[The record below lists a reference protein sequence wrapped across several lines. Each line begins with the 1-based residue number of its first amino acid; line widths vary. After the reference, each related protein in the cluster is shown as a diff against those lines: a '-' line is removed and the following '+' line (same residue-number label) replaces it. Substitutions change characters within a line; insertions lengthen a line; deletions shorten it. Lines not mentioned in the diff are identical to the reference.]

1 MGMTITE
8 KILAAHAGLDQIEPE
23 QIVNCRLDLVL
34 ANDITA
40 PLAIQAFRK
49 VGAKDVFDKEKVVL
63 VMSHFTPAKDIQSAE
78 QVKVS
83 REFARALGLRH
94 FYEGG
99 EAGIEHA
106 LLPELGLVIA
116 GDCVLGADSHTC
128 TYGGLGAFSTGV
140 GSTDV
145 AAAMITGE
153 TWFRVPET
161 MKFHFEGRL
170 QPWVEAKDLILTIIG
185 EIGVDGALYRAMEFS
200 GPALEGLEVSG
211 RLTMANMAIEAGGKS
226 GIFEPDVKTRE
237 FCSARS
243 PRSGAYLKSDP
254 DAKYAYQK
262 TFDASAIEPVVAY
275 PFSPENVHPISKAA
289 ASDIR
294 IDQSVIGSCTNG
306 RIEDLRTAAR
316 ILQGQKVAPG
326 VRLIIFPASP
336 QAWKQALK
344 EGLIDTFIEAGAI
357 VSPSTCGPC
366 LGGHMGVLAAEEV
379 AISTTNRNF
388 AGRMGHPKARAYL
401 SNVAVAAASAVTG
414 KISHPAEVVGKG

>member
-8 KILAAHAGLDQIEPE
+8 KILARHAGLEKVEPG
-23 QIVNCRLDLVL
+23 QIVNCKLDLVL

-40 PLAIQAFRK
+40 PLAIQAFK
-49 VGAKDVFDKEKVVL
+49 KAGAKEVFDRDKVAL
-63 VMSHFTPAKDIQSAE
+63 VMSHFTPAKDIRSAE
-78 QVKVS
+78 QVQVS
-83 REFARALGLRH
+83 RKFSREYGIKH

-145 AAAMITGE
+145 AASMITGE

-161 MKFHFEGRL
+161 MKFHFTGRL
-170 QPWVEAKDLILTIIG
+170 DAWVEAKDLVLTVIG
-185 EIGVDGALYRAMEFS
+185 AIGVDGALYRAMEYS
-200 GPALEGLEVSG
+200 GPALEGLDVAG
-211 RLTMANMAIEAGGKS
+211 RLTIANMAIEAGGKS
-226 GIFEPDVKTRE
+226 AIFVPDVKTRE
-237 FCSARS
+237 YCSARS
-243 PRSGAYLKSDP
+243 SRPGVYLDSDP
-254 DAKYAYQK
+254 DATYVVYKE
-262 TFDASAIEPVVAY
+262 FDANRIEPVVAY
-275 PFSPENVHPISKAA
+275 PFSPENIHPISEAA
-289 ASDIR
+289 AAGIKV
-294 IDQSVIGSCTNG
+294 DQAVIGSCTNG
-306 RIEDLRTAAR
+306 RIEDLRVAAR
-316 ILQGQKVAPG
+316 VLKGQKVAPG
-326 VRLIIFPASP
+326 MRLIVFPASP

-344 EGLIDTFIEAGAI
+344 EGLIETFIEAGAI

-366 LGGHMGVLAAEEV
+366 LGGHMGVLGPEDV

-401 SNVAVAAASAVTG
+401 SNVAVCAASAVTG
-414 KISHPAEVVGKG
+414 KISHPAEVVGKE

>member
-8 KILAAHAGLDQIEPE
+8 KILAAHAGLDHIEPE

>member
-8 KILAAHAGLDQIEPE
+8 KILAGHAGLDRVEPG
-23 QIVNCRLDLVL
+23 QIVGCRLDLVM

-49 VGAKDVFDKEKVVL
+49 VGAKDVFDKERVVL
-63 VMSHFTPAKDIQSAE
+63 VMSHFTPAKDIRSAE

-83 REFARALGLRH
+83 REFAGELGLKH

-99 EAGIEHA
+99 AAGIEHA

-161 MKFHFEGRL
+161 MKFHFEGKL
-170 QPWVEAKDLILTIIG
+170 APWVEAKDLILTIIG

-211 RLTMANMAIEAGGKS
+211 RLTMANMAIEAGGKN
-226 GIFEPDVKTRE
+226 GIFEPDAKTRE

-243 PRSGAYLKSDP
+243 ARQGAYLQSDP
-254 DAKYAYQK
+254 DARYAYEK
-262 TFDASAIEPVVAY
+262 TFDASLIEPVVAY

-294 IDQSVIGSCTNG
+294 INQSVIGSCTNG
-306 RIEDLRTAAR
+306 RIEDLRKAAR
-316 ILQGQKVAPG
+316 ILKGQRVAPG

-366 LGGHMGVLAAEEV
+366 LGGHMGVLAADEV

-388 AGRMGHPKARAYL
+388 AGRMGHPKAQAYL

-414 KISHPAEVVGKG
+414 KISHPAEVVGKD

>member
-8 KILAAHAGLDQIEPE
+8 KILARHAELEKVEPG
-23 QIVNCRLDLVL
+23 QIVNCKLDLVL

-40 PLAIQAFRK
+40 PLAIQAFK
-49 VGAKDVFDKEKVVL
+49 QAGAKDVFDREKIAL
-63 VMSHFTPAKDIQSAE
+63 VMSHFTPAKDIRSAE
-78 QVKVS
+78 QVQVS
-83 REFARALGLRH
+83 RQFARAYGIKH
-94 FYEGG
+94 FYDGG

-161 MKFHFEGRL
+161 MKFHFTGRL
-170 QPWVEAKDLILTIIG
+170 DRWVEAKDLVLTVIG
-185 EIGVDGALYRAMEFS
+185 AIGVDGALYRAMEYS
-200 GPALEGLEVSG
+200 GPALEGLDVAG
-211 RLTMANMAIEAGGKS
+211 RMTIANMAIEAGGKS
-226 GIFEPDVKTRE
+226 AIFVPDVKTRE
-237 FCSARS
+237 YCSARS
-243 PRSGAYLKSDP
+243 SRPGGCLDSDP
-254 DAKYAYQK
+254 DATYVTYREFNA
-262 TFDASAIEPVVAY
+262 DLIEPVVAY
-275 PFSPENVHPISKAA
+275 PFSPENIHPISEAA
-289 ASDIR
+289 AAGIKV
-294 IDQSVIGSCTNG
+294 DQAVIGSCTNG
-306 RIEDLRTAAR
+306 RIEDLRVAAR
-316 ILQGQKVAPG
+316 VLKGQKVAPG
-326 VRLIIFPASP
+326 MRLIVFPASP

-366 LGGHMGVLAAEEV
+366 LGGHMGVLGPEDV

-401 SNVAVAAASAVTG
+401 SNVAVCAASAVTG
-414 KISHPAEVVGKG
+414 KISHPAEVVGD

>member
-237 FCSARS
+237 FCSARN
-243 PRSGAYLKSDP
+243 PRSGSYLKSDP

>member
-8 KILAAHAGLDQIEPE
+8 KILARHAGVEKVEPG
-23 QIVNCRLDLVL
+23 QIVSCKLDLVL

-49 VGAKDVFDKEKVVL
+49 AGARAVFDPEKVCL
-63 VMSHFTPAKDIQSAE
+63 VMSHFTPAKDIRSAE
-78 QVKVS
+78 QVMTS
-83 REFARALGLRH
+83 RKFAQEFGIRH
-94 FYEGG
+94 FYDGG

-161 MKFHFEGRL
+161 MKFHFTGALNR
-170 QPWVEAKDLILTIIG
+170 WVEAKDLVLTVIG
-185 EIGVDGALYRAMEFS
+185 EIGVDGALYRAMEYS
-200 GPALEGLEVSG
+200 GPALESIDVAG
-211 RLTMANMAIEAGGKS
+211 RLTIANMAIEAGGKS
-226 GIFEPDVKTRE
+226 GIFVPDVKTRE
-237 FCSARS
+237 YCSARS
-243 PRSGAYLKSDP
+243 ARPGVYLDSDP
-254 DAKYAYQK
+254 DATYAYAK
-262 TFDASAIEPVVAY
+262 TFDASAIEPVVAH
-275 PFSPENVHPISKAA
+275 PFSPENVHSISETAA
-289 ASDIR
+289 ANIR

-306 RIEDLRTAAR
+306 RIEDLRMAAR
-316 ILQGQKVAPG
+316 ILKGQKVAKG
-326 VRLIIFPASP
+326 VRLIVFPASP

-366 LGGHMGVLAAEEV
+366 LGGHMGVLGPEEV

-401 SNVAVAAASAVTG
+401 SNVAIAAASAVTG
-414 KISHPAEVVGKG
+414 KISHPDEVMGKD

>member
-8 KILAAHAGLDQIEPE
+8 KILAGHAGLEKVEPG
-23 QIVNCRLDLVL
+23 QIVNCKLDLVL

-49 VGAKDVFDKEKVVL
+49 TGAKDVFDREKVAL
-63 VMSHFTPAKDIQSAE
+63 VMSHFTPAKDIRSAE
-78 QVKVS
+78 QVQVS
-83 REFARALGLRH
+83 RQFSREYGIKH
-94 FYEGG
+94 FYDGG

-161 MKFHFEGRL
+161 MKFHFTGRL
-170 QPWVEAKDLILTIIG
+170 DKWVEAKDLVLTVIG
-185 EIGVDGALYRAMEFS
+185 EIGVDGALYRAMEYS
-200 GPALEGLEVSG
+200 GPALEGLDVAG
-211 RLTMANMAIEAGGKS
+211 RMTIANMAIEAGGKS
-226 GIFEPDVKTRE
+226 AIFEPDVKTRE
-237 FCSARS
+237 YCSARS
-243 PRSGAYLKSDP
+243 DRPGLYLASDP
-254 DAKYAYQK
+254 DAACVYAK
-262 TFDASAIEPVVAY
+262 TFDANRIEPVVAY
-275 PFSPENVHPISKAA
+275 PFSPENVHPISEAA
-289 ASDIR
+289 AAGIKV
-294 IDQSVIGSCTNG
+294 DQAVIGSCTNG
-306 RIEDLRTAAR
+306 RIEDLRMAAR
-316 ILQGQKVAPG
+316 VLKGQKVAPG
-326 VRLIIFPASP
+326 MRLIVFPASP

-366 LGGHMGVLAAEEV
+366 LGGHMGVLGPEDV

-388 AGRMGHPKARAYL
+388 AGRMGHPKAKAYL
-401 SNVAVAAASAVTG
+401 SNVAVCAASAVTG
-414 KISHPAEVVGKG
+414 KISHPSEVVGKD

>member
-1 MGMTITE
+1 MTITE
-8 KILAAHAGLDQIEPE
+8 KILAKHAGLDQVEPG
-23 QIVNCRLDLVL
+23 QIVNCKLDLVL

-40 PLAIQAFRK
+40 PMAIKAFQEA
-49 VGAKDVFDKEKVVL
+49 GAQNVFDKEKVAL
-63 VMSHFTPAKDIQSAE
+63 VMSHFTPAKDIRSAE
-78 QVKVS
+78 QVKIS
-83 REFARALGLRH
+83 REFALSMGLPH

-161 MKFHFEGRL
+161 MKFHFNGTL
-170 QPWVEAKDLILTIIG
+170 DPWVEAKDLVLTVIG
-185 EIGVDGALYRAMEFS
+185 EIGVDGALYRAMEYS
-200 GPALEGLEVSG
+200 GPAMEGLDVAG
-211 RLTMANMAIEAGGKS
+211 RLTIANMAIEAGGKS
-226 GIFEPDVKTRE
+226 AIFVPDVKTRE
-237 FCSARS
+237 YCSARS
-243 PRSGAYLKSDP
+243 ERPGDYLESDP
-254 DAKYAYQK
+254 DARYAVTK
-262 TFDASAIEPVVAY
+262 EFDAGAIEPVVAY
-275 PFSPENVHPISKAA
+275 PFSPENVHPISEAA
-289 ASDIR
+289 GSGIR
-294 IDQSVIGSCTNG
+294 IHQSVIGSCTNG
-306 RIEDLRTAAR
+306 RIEDLRVAAR
-316 ILQGQKVAPG
+316 VLRGQRVAPG
-326 VRLIIFPASP
+326 VRLIVFPASP

-344 EGLIDTFIEAGAI
+344 EGLIETFIEAGAI

-366 LGGHMGVLAAEEV
+366 LGGHMGVLGLDEV

-401 SNVAVAAASAVTG
+401 SNVAIAAASAVTG
-414 KISHPAEVVGKG
+414 KISHPAEVVGKD

>member
-8 KILAAHAGLDQIEPE
+8 KILASHAGLDHVEPG
-23 QIVNCRLDLVL
+23 QIVTCKLDLVL

-40 PLAIQAFRK
+40 PLAIKAFRAS
-49 VGAKDVFDKEKVVL
+49 GAKDVFDKSKVCL
-63 VMSHFTPAKDIQSAE
+63 VMSHFTPAKDIRSAE
-78 QVKVS
+78 QVMVS
-83 REFARALGLRH
+83 RAFAEEFGLPH

-161 MKFHFEGRL
+161 MKFHFNGTINR
-170 QPWVEAKDLILTIIG
+170 WTEAKDIVLTVIG
-185 EIGVDGALYRAMEFS
+185 EIGVDGALYRAMEYS
-200 GPALEGLEVSG
+200 GPAVESLDVAGK
-211 RLTMANMAIEAGGKS
+211 LTIANMAIEAGGKS
-226 GIFEPDVKTRE
+226 AIFV
-237 FCSARS
+237 
-243 PRSGAYLKSDP
+243 P
-254 DAKYAYQK
+254 DAKTKEYCEARSSRPGTYYDSDS
-262 TFDASAIEPVVAY
+262 DANYVYTKEFNADEIEPVVAY
-275 PFSPENVHPISKAA
+275 PFAPENIHPISEA
-289 ASDIR
+289 ASADIR
-294 IDQSVIGSCTNG
+294 IGQSVIGSCTNG
-306 RIEDLRTAAR
+306 RIEDLRVAA
-316 ILQGQKVAPG
+316 LVLKGHKVAKG

-344 EGLIDTFIEAGAI
+344 EGLIDTFIDAGAI

-366 LGGHMGVLAAEEV
+366 LGGHMGVLGPGEV

-388 AGRMGHPKARAYL
+388 PGRMGHPTARAYL

-414 KISHPAEVVGKG
+414 KISHPREVVSDD

>member
-1 MGMTITE
+1 
-8 KILAAHAGLDQIEPE
+8 
-23 QIVNCRLDLVL
+23 
-34 ANDITA
+34 
-40 PLAIQAFRK
+40 
-49 VGAKDVFDKEKVVL
+49 
-63 VMSHFTPAKDIQSAE
+63 
-78 QVKVS
+78 
-83 REFARALGLRH
+83 
-94 FYEGG
+94 
-99 EAGIEHA
+99 
-106 LLPELGLVIA
+106 
-116 GDCVLGADSHTC
+116 
-128 TYGGLGAFSTGV
+128 
-140 GSTDV
+140 
-145 AAAMITGE
+145 MITGE